1 MVALSACGGTP
12 EEPGGPATSPAAPT
26 TSPPSPSAPSAPSAP
41 STPGTPGTTGAEP
54 TEPTG
59 SPRSTAPGEST
70 GSPTYLP
77 SPEPELTVP
86 GTRLGRLER
95 LTGIVGRGVEP
106 GCRLLTPANGGRA
119 LLLLG
124 QVDDQRLVD
133 GARVT
138 VEGYRRQNVATTC
151 QQGEPF
157 TVLRLIQASA
167 GG

>member
-12 EEPGGPATSPAAPT
+12 EEPGGPASPPAAPATSPGPPT
-26 TSPPSPSAPSAPSAP
+26 TSDTPDTPG
-41 STPGTPGTTGAEP
+41 TPGTPGTT
-54 TEPTG
+54 TG
-59 SPRSTAPGEST
+59 SPRSTPGQST

-157 TVLRLIQASA
+157 TVLRLVQAST

>member
-26 TSPPSPSAPSAPSAP
+26 SSPPSSSAPSAPGSP
-41 STPGTPGTTGAEP
+41 TTPTTPGAT
-54 TEPTG
+54 TG

-157 TVLRLIQASA
+157 TVLRLVQASA

>member
-1 MVALSACGGTP
+1 M
-12 EEPGGPATSPAAPT
+12 
-26 TSPPSPSAPSAPSAP
+26 
-41 STPGTPGTTGAEP
+41 
-54 TEPTG
+54 
-59 SPRSTAPGEST
+59 
-70 GSPTYLP
+70 
-77 SPEPELTVP
+77 P

>member
-26 TSPPSPSAPSAPSAP
+26 SSPPSSSAPSAPGSP
-41 STPGTPGTTGAEP
+41 TTPTTPGAT
-54 TEPTG
+54 TG

-138 VEGYRRQNVATTC
+138 VEGYRRRNVATTC

>member
-26 TSPPSPSAPSAPSAP
+26 SSPPSSSAPSAPGSP
-41 STPGTPGTTGAEP
+41 TTPTTPTTPGAT
-54 TEPTG
+54 TG

-77 SPEPELTVP
+77 FPEPELTVP